1 MTQDKT
7 DVMQFM
13 NPTSISYADSLAATD
28 VFCEVRAQMVEC
40 LNRIKPFP
48 THRAN
53 QFVASD
59 VHDPRVRDMDMSE
72 GNAVK
77 LRRLFAARAM
87 RLCQLT
93 RQPSRRLNVLRAP
106 SGAHKE
112 RPARLQLCPGSHA

>member
-72 GNAVK
+72 GNTAK

-87 RLCQLT
+87 RLPVD
-93 RQPSRRLNVLRAP
+93 PSTQTV
-106 SGAHKE
+106 SQ
-112 RPARLQLCPGSHA
+112 RPARARWCA